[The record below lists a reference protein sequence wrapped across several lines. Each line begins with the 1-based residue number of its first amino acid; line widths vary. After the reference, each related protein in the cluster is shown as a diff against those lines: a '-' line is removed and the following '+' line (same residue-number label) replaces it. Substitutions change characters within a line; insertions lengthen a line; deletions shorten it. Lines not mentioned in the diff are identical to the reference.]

1 MTSQGHIFSSLIAG
15 LLICFLFTGAGAQ
28 VVIVPSWFRTDN
40 SAARLK
46 TRTKKGSQKRAL
58 RDIDK
63 AIQSSAHDSDRLQSL
78 SFAIKAPYLS
88 GESMKRETKR
98 ISLPVR
104 LSKTAFNVISADA
117 HGRILE
123 SRLETSRY
131 YSEELPGEI
140 YLEMVELPGGIFVM
154 GSEGNKLESIK
165 NNNVQAVNRDIRVEL
180 PDRLAN
186 EMPQHT
192 VNVQAIFMG
201 RNEITQSQ
209 WRAVA
214 GLPRVRMDLMSD
226 PSHFKGGARPVENI
240 SWEEAMEFCDRLSQL
255 TGRHYRLPT
264 ESEWEYACRAGTV
277 SPFSFG
283 ESITPDWANY
293 NGRQSFGASPK
304 GKNRNQTLPAGSL
317 GIANAFGL
325 FDMHGNVREW
335 CLDTWSEDYG
345 SSMRQIPIYEND
357 GLPYLR
363 ILRGG
368 SWDSSA
374 GECRSGSRL
383 AKPSILRANN
393 IGFRVVVDR

>member
-1 MTSQGHIFSSLIAG
+1 MTSPGYSLSSLIAG
-15 LLICFLFTGAGAQ
+15 LLICFLFTGVDAQ

-40 SAARLK
+40 SAARPK
-46 TRTKKGSQKRAL
+46 TRTKKGSPKRAL

-63 AIQSSAHDSDRLQSL
+63 AVQSSAHDLDRLQSL
-78 SFAIKAPYLS
+78 SFAIKAPHLS
-88 GESMKRETKR
+88 DESMKRETKR

-104 LSKTAFNVISADA
+104 LSKNEFKVISADA
-117 HGRILE
+117 RGRILE

-131 YSEELPGEI
+131 FSEELPGEI

-165 NNNVQAVNRDIRVEL
+165 NNKVQAVNRDLRAEL
-180 PDRLAN
+180 PDRLAK

-192 VNVQAIFMG
+192 VNIQAIFMG

-255 TGRHYRLPT
+255 TWRHYRLPT
-264 ESEWEYACRAGTV
+264 ESEWEYACRAGTD

-345 SSMRQIPIYEND
+345 GSMRQIPIYEND

-368 SWDSSA
+368 SWGSSA
-374 GECRSGSRL
+374 GECRSGARL
-383 AKPSILRANN
+383 AKPSILRDDN